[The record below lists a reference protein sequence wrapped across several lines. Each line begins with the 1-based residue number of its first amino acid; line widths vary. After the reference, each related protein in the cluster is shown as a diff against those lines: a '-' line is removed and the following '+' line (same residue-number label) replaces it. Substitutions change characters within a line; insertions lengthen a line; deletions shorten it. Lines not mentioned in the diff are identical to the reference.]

1 MEWAA
6 LIAWVITALF
16 GFVMLTIWLRRGGM
30 RQRETGRI
38 RPALIL
44 GHFALAAG
52 GLVVWIVYLINDSD
66 ALKWTAFAALV
77 VVALLGWTMF
87 FIWLKQR
94 QTTAQPAMAPTGGSA
109 EQGFPV
115 PVVALHGVAA
125 VTTVVLVLLT
135 VLNVGGS

>member
-1 MEWAA
+1 MIEYLEWLASFDA
-6 LIAWVITALF
+6 FVEGAKKLLESNFITALF

-30 RQRETGRI
+30 RQREMGRI

-66 ALKWTAFAALV
+66 ALKWIAFAALV

-109 EQGFPV
+109 
-115 PVVALHGVAA
+115 AA
-125 VTTVVLVLLT
+125 R
-135 VLNVGGS
+135 S